1 MNKIF
6 AGKKVKL
13 VGSAAILLLLL
24 LNTFFCFAET
34 GVTPRSIVLATHQPL
49 SGPAKEYSDIG
60 KSALAYFNYVNDQG
74 GIHGRSIDF
83 KIVDDQLKPEMAA
96 QSLTELT
103 VKNDIFAVFSGIGGK
118 THQAVYPLL
127 KQQRIPSF
135 FVGSD
140 LPEWTQP

>member
-1 MNKIF
+1 MNKIY
-6 AGKKVKL
+6 AGKKVIL

-24 LNTFFCFAET
+24 LNTSFCFAET
-34 GVTPRSIVLATHQPL
+34 GITPRSIVLATHQPL

-74 GIHGRSIDF
+74 GIHGRLIDL

-103 VKNDIFAVFSGIGGK
+103 VKKIYLRFLAV
-118 THQAVYPLL
+118 
-127 KQQRIPSF
+127 
-135 FVGSD
+135 
-140 LPEWTQP
+140 